1 MDPAIR
7 RMLSRRSVSGL
18 GSGSGSGSLRSAARC
33 LPDHQFSS
41 PRGLSMV
48 SGLSSSQRGLSISRG
63 SRTGWLDAGTG
74 ARREGGGSSPRLP
87 LRPGASSVKS
97 ISASMGAVPWV
108 PTDERPIP
116 ARFQRSAVPWVPTD
130 GRPPRALKRY
140 LLSLGH
146 QPGRLEDDGASAGPA
161 RNAGCSGESGGS
173 GIMLPARLLLR
184 LRRRVVLRAKSL
196 CGARCSSVKQV
207 GSSVDRAAV

>member
-1 MDPAIR
+1 
-7 RMLSRRSVSGL
+7 
-18 GSGSGSGSLRSAARC
+18 
-33 LPDHQFSS
+33 
-41 PRGLSMV
+41 MV
-48 SGLSSSQRGLSISRG
+48 SGLTSSQRGRRPVHG
-63 SRTGWLDAGTG
+63 SRTGWLDAGPG

-161 RNAGCSGESGGS
+161 RNAGSSGESGGS
-173 GIMLPARLLLR
+173 GIMLSARLLLR
-184 LRRRVVLRAKSL
+184 LRRRVVLRLGRRVGRALPSKIRLGAPALLLAKSL
-196 CGARCSSVKQV
+196 CGARCSSVKLARCCLI
-207 GSSVDRAAV
+207 SAATPV